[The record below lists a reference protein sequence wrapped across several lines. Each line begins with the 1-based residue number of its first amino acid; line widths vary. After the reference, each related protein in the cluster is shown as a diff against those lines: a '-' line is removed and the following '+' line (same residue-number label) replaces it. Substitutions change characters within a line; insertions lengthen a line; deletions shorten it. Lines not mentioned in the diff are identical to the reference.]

1 MAVQL
6 EHVGIPASKENIGEV
21 VAFYQKH
28 FGWTTVREIGDPPA
42 MIFVSDGTG
51 GRLEIYIA
59 AGEPMAHPAHL
70 AFAVSIDEFDALQE
84 RMAAD
89 GVVFDNV
96 TQNPA
101 GDKLA
106 FFNDPHGNRAQ
117 IVGRLEPMP
126 Q

>member
-21 VAFYQKH
+21 VAFYQQH

-42 MIFVSDGTG
+42 MIFVSDGAG

-117 IVGRLEPMP
+117 IVGRLAPMP

>member
-1 MAVQL
+1 
-6 EHVGIPASKENIGEV
+6 
-21 VAFYQKH
+21 
-28 FGWTTVREIGDPPA
+28 
-42 MIFVSDGTG
+42 
-51 GRLEIYIA
+51 
-59 AGEPMAHPAHL
+59 
-70 AFAVSIDEFDALQE
+70 VSIDEFDALQE